1 MRGQLP
7 GRTSPAPGGVLTE
20 PESGSAPKDPGYRL
34 PKSAPEPVNR
44 AERDA
49 FDALVADALPAV
61 RASAQAW
68 RNGLTA
74 LVTLVAT
81 GVIIQGQRTTADLP
95 VPWRLA
101 VTLLIGGGLATCILG
116 LWHVLAAEAGTRTS
130 TRTRSS
136 IHERHGSV
144 TAYQV
149 ALANAAGR
157 RLHRARNTVAIALA
171 LLFAGVVTT
180 WWAPASPKQPPAY
193 LKVTHGTGTTC
204 GTLQSADGGE
214 LHLTVSGATAPT
226 VITFA
231 AITNISVVAACS

>member
-1 MRGQLP
+1 M
-7 GRTSPAPGGVLTE
+7 TE
-20 PESGSAPKDPGYRL
+20 PASGSEPEHPGYRL

-74 LVTLVAT
+74 FVTLVVA
-81 GVIIQGQRTTADLP
+81 GVVIQGQKTTADLP

-101 VTLLIGGGLATCILG
+101 VTLLIGSGLAACILG
-116 LWHVLAAEAGTRTS
+116 LWQILAAEAGTRTS

-136 IHERHGSV
+136 IHEQHGSV
-144 TAYQV
+144 RAYQV

-157 RLHRARNTVAIALA
+157 RLHRARNAVAIALA
-171 LLFAGVVTT
+171 LLFAGIVTT

-193 LKVTHGTGTTC
+193 LKITHSNGTTC
-204 GTLQSADGGE
+204 GTLQSADSGE
-214 LHLTVSGATAPT
+214 LRLTVSGANAPA

-231 AITNISVVAACS
+231 AVTNISIVAACS